1 MSGQKLAGYAR
12 HVSRISKIETRLC
25 TFGKARF
32 SFMSPVNDPFRVR
45 DASGTRGSMGLGRH
59 EVASAANE
67 YRTVLIHS
75 FMASPKR
82 KNEPTFLKR
91 WQQIASFLGQ
101 PLAVVQRWAKS
112 GMPVVRQGRHMIAS
126 PGELSRWLAASG
138 VQSIHAV
145 SENVDLTTDL
155 RRALSEIRRKGNTH
169 RTK

>member
-1 MSGQKLAGYAR
+1 M
-12 HVSRISKIETRLC
+12 
-25 TFGKARF
+25 
-32 SFMSPVNDPFRVR
+32 
-45 DASGTRGSMGLGRH
+45 
-59 EVASAANE
+59 ASAANG
-67 YRTVLIHS
+67 YRAVLINT

-82 KNEPTFLKR
+82 KSEPPFLKG

-112 GMPVVRQGRHMIAS
+112 GMPAIRQGRHMIAA
-126 PGELSRWLAASG
+126 PGKLSRWLATSG

-145 SENVDLTTDL
+145 SENADLTADL